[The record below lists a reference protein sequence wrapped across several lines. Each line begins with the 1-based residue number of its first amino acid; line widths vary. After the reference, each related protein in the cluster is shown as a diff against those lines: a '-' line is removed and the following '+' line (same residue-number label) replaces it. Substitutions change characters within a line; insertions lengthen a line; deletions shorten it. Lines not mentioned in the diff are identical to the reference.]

1 MASYFK
7 IAALI
12 CAVLIVGCAQMNPA
26 YWSGSDLERATAY
39 YENGLLS
46 DALTRAKAVPRG
58 EKDYKAAR
66 KLIEDINAVSLQLS
80 RRHMELGEELEKAG
94 IYGRALFEYK
104 ESLRYNPANILALR
118 KAETIEDALRSG
130 DRLSLQSDRNKASKK
145 SSKEDPEERA
155 NTHYLKGKIY
165 LDSKAYAKAIEEFSA
180 ALKALPAYMNT
191 AELLDRAKKERSRAI
206 DDHLR
211 KGIAYFQNE
220 EMEMAIREWEAVLEL
235 DPSNKVAADYKD
247 RAEVIMERLRRIREK
262 QATSVEVPVCAAC
275 SMLPKLN

>member
-7 IAALI
+7 IAALV
-12 CAVLIVGCAQMNPA
+12 CAVLLAGCVQMSPA
-26 YWSGSDLERATAY
+26 FWAGSDLERANAY
-39 YENGLLS
+39 YENGMLI
-46 DALTRAKAVPRG
+46 DALARAKAVPRG
-58 EKDYKAAR
+58 EKDYRAAR

-80 RRHMELGEELEKAG
+80 RRHMELGEELERAG
-94 IYGRALFEYK
+94 IYGRALVEYK
-104 ESLRYNPANILALR
+104 ESLRYNPSNILAR
-118 KAETIEDALRSG
+118 RRAETIEDALRTG
-130 DRLSLQSDRNKASKK
+130 DRLSLQADKGRTAKK
-145 SSKEDPEERA
+145 VSKEDPEERA

-180 ALKALPAYMNT
+180 ALKVLPAYMNT
-191 AELLDRAKKERSRAI
+191 AELLARAKKERARAI

-262 QATSVEVPVCAAC
+262 QATSVEVPVCVAC

>member
-7 IAALI
+7 TAALI
-12 CAVLIVGCAQMNPA
+12 CAVLIAGCAQMNPA
-26 YWSGSDLERATAY
+26 YWVGTDLQRATAY
-39 YENGLLS
+39 YENGMLS
-46 DALTRAKAVPRG
+46 DALLRAKAVPRG

-80 RRHMELGEELEKAG
+80 RRHMETGEELEKAG
-94 IYGRALFEYK
+94 IYGRALVEYK
-104 ESLRYNPANILALR
+104 ESLRYNPSNILARR
-118 KAETIEDALRSG
+118 KAETIDDALRTG
-130 DRLSLQSDRNKASKK
+130 DRLSLQADRGRTAKK
-145 SSKEDPEERA
+145 VSKEDPEERA

-191 AELLDRAKKERSRAI
+191 AELLDRAKKERARAI

-262 QATSVEVPVCAAC
+262 QATSVEVPVCTAC
-275 SMLPKLN
+275 SQLPKLN